1 MSVIYTGITA
11 GSAATQARPAD
22 YFAGVKESL
31 SQMQADKD
39 KKNQD
44 KLDSL
49 ASIPNL
55 STTNMWDS
63 HFQVAKEMDENL
75 RDTLEEASE
84 SPESMAAWERRLQQ
98 RMDFVAESEA
108 YYKNTAATLIQRAEI
123 AGNPTLNPKEL
134 REAGKIDSNTR
145 EHYEAEMARLDDI
158 GQFSGVTVSGGRFVL
173 PNNTPLLGIFDD
185 QVELI
190 KPNLVD
196 MDFQRPEGWW
206 SSHVGGKETDVTDL
220 EAKNYI
226 IGIIE
231 DDEVEKQAAVNWYV
245 ETSGA
250 DRDKVD
256 KNVAIDAYAEAAAK
270 GRVKA
275 KADSKKDGKKDSE
288 KLPAYLNDG
297 LFSIEPVPDDVG
309 EGVLTQEELDARDPV
324 GHIETYT
331 LKTPISM
338 EGTKMTKIT
347 YDTTSEPMQWVVS
360 FANGN
365 TIEIPEEY
373 DSDIGKFVPGSIPDN
388 NAGSANQPIY
398 PHTFFDAKNSKE
410 GAFAETLMEIRERA
424 LRGS

>member
-22 YFAGVKESL
+22 YFAGFKESL
-31 SQMQADKD
+31 TQMQADKD

-49 ASIPNL
+49 AEIPNL

-63 HFQVAKEMDENL
+63 HFQVAQEMDENL

-108 YYKNTAATLIQRAEI
+108 YYKNTAANLIQRAEM
-123 AGNPTLNPKEL
+123 AGDPTLNPKEL
-134 REAGKIDSNTR
+134 RDAGKIDGNTR

-158 GQFSGVTVSGGRFVL
+158 GQFSGVTVSGDSFVL

-185 QVELI
+185 QVELL

-275 KADSKKDGKKDSE
+275 KGGDDKKKTTKSVIENGNISSASSAEMVADTEGNQAIFPTAKSTFTFDNSDMPRARYGDAE
-288 KLPAYLNDG
+288 KLRRLVSISFDG
-297 LFSIEPVPDDVG
+297 QDYTALFEDG
-309 EGVLTQEELDARDPV
+309 EQVNINFNP
-324 GHIETYT
+324 
-331 LKTPISM
+331 M
-338 EGTKMTKIT
+338 EG
-347 YDTTSEPMQWVVS
+347 EVS
-360 FANGN
+360 YFDEISGQIDANMPGGESLREI
-365 TIEIPEEY
+365 IERLYE
-373 DSDIGKFVPGSIPDN
+373 
-388 NAGSANQPIY
+388 AQQ
-398 PHTFFDAKNSKE
+398 KE
-410 GAFAETLMEIRERA
+410 LEDQ
-424 LRGS
+424 